1 MKQLLYIVLL
11 SMLGLAQAAEFLPVD
26 EAFELDVRRD
36 GERLLLDWD
45 IAEDYY
51 LYRDRHSLN
60 TFDGGEV
67 GPAELAQ
74 DFVIKYDPNFDEDMA
89 LYYDRMSAEYPVV
102 VDSGYIEVVYQGCAE
117 AGLCYPP
124 QKRYFDLQGV
134 AMERPAAGAGSVG
147 SSTSDL
153 EGELINFAEPAAPV
167 QSTAPGSNQPGAP
180 AAEVASMSLV
190 AALVFAALGGLVLN
204 LMPCVFPVLSLKAL
218 HIAQY
223 GHDQG
228 HARLHGWIYT
238 LGVVLSF
245 MVVAAVLL
253 LLRQL
258 GNWVGWG
265 FQLQSPYFVA
275 FLVFLFYILAL
286 AMAGYVEV
294 GQRLMGVGQDLTQK
308 PGASGTFFTGVL
320 ATLVATPCTAPFMGS
335 AIGFAL
341 LQPAGV
347 GLLIF
352 AVMGLGMALP
362 ILLITYLPGLAKR
375 LPKPGHWMTVFR
387 QLMAFPLFATVLW
400 LVWVLVELEGSQA
413 LLTVGIG
420 LLLLTVAV
428 WPALNV
434 RPGSGPFVQITKRGL
449 RAAVLVIAVV
459 LVFDHREETE
469 LWEPYDAQLVDR
481 YRAQGEPVFLDVTA
495 AWCIT
500 CKVNERVALSGD
512 RFEQLVKDEGIR
524 LVKAD
529 WTNPSPSVDALI
541 EGFDREGIPLYAF
554 YPADG
559 GPPQMLPQVL
569 TPGLIQDTFTQ

>member
-1 MKQLLYIVLL
+1 MKHLVIVCLL
-11 SMLGLAQAAEFLPVD
+11 SMLGLAHAAEFLPVD
-26 EAFELDVRRD
+26 EAFELDVARE
-36 GERLLLDWD
+36 GERLVLDWE
-45 IAEDYY
+45 IADDYY

-60 TFDGGEV
+60 TFDGAEV
-67 GPAELAQ
+67 GSVSLAQ
-74 DFVIKYDPNFDEDMA
+74 DFIVKYDPNFDEDMA
-89 LYYDRMSAEYPVV
+89 LYYNRMSAVYPVV
-102 VDSGYIEVVYQGCAE
+102 ASSGYIEVVYQGCAE

-134 AMERPAAGAGSVG
+134 AMERPDTTGGGLSV
-147 SSTSDL
+147 STADL
-153 EGELINFAEPAAPV
+153 EGELINFAEPDAPSTQVTDDAAAV
-167 QSTAPGSNQPGAP
+167 GS
-180 AAEVASMSLV
+180 EVASMSLL
-190 AALVFAALGGLVLN
+190 AALVFAALGGMVLN
-204 LMPCVFPVLSLKAL
+204 LMPCVFPVLSLKAM

-245 MVVAAVLL
+245 MAVAAVLL
-253 LLRQL
+253 ILRQL
-258 GNWVGWG
+258 GAWVGWG

-275 FLVFLFYILAL
+275 FLVFLFYGLAL

-294 GQRLMGVGQDLTQK
+294 GQRLMGVGQNLTQK
-308 PGASGTFFTGVL
+308 PGPAGTFFTGVL

-352 AVMGLGMALP
+352 AVMGFGMALP
-362 ILLITYLPGLAKR
+362 ILAITYLPGLARR

-387 QLMAFPLFATVLW
+387 QAMAFPLFATVLW
-400 LVWVLVELEGSQA
+400 LVWVLVELEGTLV
-413 LLTVGIG
+413 LLKVGAG
-420 LLLLTVAV
+420 LILLTVAI

-434 RPGSGPFVQITKRGL
+434 APANGRFATWSKRGL
-449 RAAVLVIAVV
+449 RTAGLVLALI
-459 LVFDHREETE
+459 LVFDHRDKPQV
-469 LWEPYDAQLVDR
+469 WEPYSAQIVEQ

-500 CKVNERVALSGD
+500 CKVNERVALSGSA
-512 RFEQLVKDEGIR
+512 FEQLVDDQGIR

-529 WTNPSPSVDALI
+529 WTQPSPEVDALI

-559 GPPQMLPQVL
+559 GAPEVLPQVL
-569 TPGLIQDTFTQ
+569 TPGLIQETFTR

>member
-1 MKQLLYIVLL
+1 MKQLLFICLLAVL
-11 SMLGLAQAAEFLPVD
+11 GVAQAAEFLPVD

-36 GERLLLDWD
+36 GDRLHLHWD

-51 LYRDRHSLN
+51 LYRDRHALN
-60 TFDGGEV
+60 AFDGAEV
-67 GPAELAQ
+67 GPASLAD

-89 LYYDRMSAEYPVV
+89 LYYEEMRAEYPVV
-102 VDSGYIEVVYQGCAE
+102 SENGYIEVVYQGCAE

-124 QKRYFDLQGV
+124 QKRYFDLRGV
-134 AMERPAAGAGSVG
+134 AMERPAPGGGAGTG
-147 SSTSDL
+147 PATELDA
-153 EGELINFAEPAAPV
+153 ELINLAEPAPAR
-167 QSTAPGSNQPGAP
+167 SAELPGAD
-180 AAEVASMSLV
+180 EVASISLV

-245 MVVAAVLL
+245 LAVAAVLL
-253 LLRQL
+253 MLRQV
-258 GNWVGWG
+258 GTWVGWG

-275 FLVFLFYILAL
+275 FLVFLFYVLAL
-286 AMAGYVEV
+286 AMAGYVEL
-294 GQRLMGVGQDLTQK
+294 GQRLMGVGHDLTRK

-362 ILLITYLPGLAKR
+362 ILLITYLPGLASR

-400 LVWVLVELEGSQA
+400 LVWVLVELEGTQA
-413 LLTVGIG
+413 LLKVGIG
-420 LLLLTVAV
+420 LILLTVAV

-434 RPGSGPFVQITKRGL
+434 RPGSGPFVQVAKRGL
-449 RAAVLVIAVV
+449 RAAILVVAAV
-459 LVFDHREETE
+459 LVFDHREQPE
-469 LWEPYDAQLVDR
+469 LWEPYDAQLVES
-481 YRAQGEPVFLDVTA
+481 YRALGEPVFLDVTA

-500 CKVNERVALSGD
+500 CKVNERVALSGES
-512 RFEQLVKDEGIR
+512 FEQLVEEQGIR

-529 WTNPSPSVDALI
+529 WTNPSPTVDALI
-541 EGFDREGIPLYAF
+541 ESFDREGIPLYAF
-554 YPADG
+554 YPAGG
-559 GPPQMLPQVL
+559 GPPRILPQVL
-569 TPGLIQDTFTQ
+569 TPGLIRDTFTQ